1 MKNTI
6 AAVLFVWCSSAIA
19 GDLPDLGE
27 PSPGRY
33 ELSKGQIAAET
44 AFVALMYVDYR
55 QTMDIRGWC
64 DRNNVG
70 AGKATYHADG
80 TVTWE
85 NGASCDAYEGNPLL
99 GEHPSDARIRN
110 YFVGATLAHVAIAK
124 ALPTEYRPYWQGAGI
139 LLQLVTV
146 IKNKQIGMSANF

>member
-6 AAVLFVWCSSAIA
+6 AAVLFVWCSGTIA
-19 GDLPDLGE
+19 SDLPDLGE

-44 AFVALMYVDYR
+44 AFVGLMLIDYR

-70 AGKATYHADG
+70 AGTATYHADG

-85 NGASCDAYEGNPLL
+85 NGASCEAYEGNPLL
-99 GEHPSDARIRN
+99 GEHPSDARIGN

-146 IKNKQIGMSANF
+146 IKNKQIGLSVNF